1 MAVGR
6 TRPGREQCLSLER
19 NFEMKQLTKIL
30 LGASGLTVLMLASA
44 QAQDAAAPAAPAPA
58 PVPMPAM
65 SGPLTNNPAPFS
77 LDAVPGIED
86 ILGKV
91 YVSGAISG
99 MVMGQTN
106 AHEFPGDRDGYVD
119 LTNGMVVVQKTDGW
133 FQWYVQ
139 AGAYSFPSLG
149 VPYTNSSNTTSAS
162 FGTVPQGWAK
172 VVLGDSVNVIAGEL
186 PTLIGDEY
194 AFTYENMNVE
204 RGLLWGQEPLVSRGA
219 QVNYTNGAFNLSVAW
234 TDGYYSNR
242 YNEISGLM
250 SYGFNGGADVLAVAA
265 EGQLGHTFYG
275 NAGSTIFQNNSSIYN
290 LIYTHTSGNWTISPY
305 FQYTNSDLLHTDS
318 ASGALLVTYAFNDF
332 WKLSGR
338 VEYVSTSGPANIL
351 YGTGSNAFSFT
362 ITPTWQYKRFFIRP
376 ELSYVSAGSTSPGA
390 ALGPLGNDT
399 DQFRGLIETG
409 ILF

>member
-1 MAVGR
+1 
-6 TRPGREQCLSLER
+6 
-19 NFEMKQLTKIL
+19 MKNLTKLFLGTVSLAGL
-30 LGASGLTVLMLASA
+30 LGFAAPAM
-44 QAQDAAAPAAPAPA
+44 AQDAAAAAPAAPAAPPAPA

-77 LDAVPGIED
+77 LDSVPGLDD

-106 AHEFPGDRDGYVD
+106 AHEVPGDRDGYMD
-119 LTNGMVVVQKTDGW
+119 LTNGMVVLQKTDGW

-139 AGAYSFPSLG
+139 AGAYSYPTIG
-149 VPYTNSSNTTSAS
+149 TPYTNASNTGAAT
-162 FGTVPQGWAK
+162 FGAVPQAWGK
-172 VVLGDSVNVIAGEL
+172 VVLSDSFNVIAGEL

-204 RGLLWGQEPLVSRGA
+204 RGLLWAQEPLVSRGVQA
-219 QVNYTNGAFNLSVAW
+219 NYTSGPFSLSVSW
-234 TDGYYSNR
+234 NDGYYSNR
-242 YNEISGLM
+242 YNEISGLV
-250 SYGFNGGADVLAVAA
+250 SYAFNGGADTLAVGA
-265 EGQLGHTFYG
+265 EGQLGHTGYG
-275 NAGSTIFQNNSSIYN
+275 NAGSTLFQNNSSIYN
-290 LIYTHTSGNWTISPY
+290 LIWTHTSGNWTISPY

-318 ASGALLVTYAFNDF
+318 ASGAVLVTYAFNDF

-338 VEYVSTSGPANIL
+338 FEYVGSSGPANIL
-351 YGTGSNAFSFT
+351 YGAGSNAFSFT
-362 ITPTWQYKRFFIRP
+362 ITPTWQYKRFFVRP
-376 ELSYVSAGSTSPGA
+376 ELSYISASSTTAGA
-390 ALGPLGNDT
+390 ALGQFGNDT

>member
-1 MAVGR
+1 
-6 TRPGREQCLSLER
+6 
-19 NFEMKQLTKIL
+19 MKNLTKL
-30 LGASGLTVLMLASA
+30 FLGTVSVAGMLGFAA
-44 QAQDAAAPAAPAPA
+44 PAMAQDAAAAAPAPA

-77 LDAVPGIED
+77 LDAVPGLDE

-91 YVSGAISG
+91 YVSGALSG

-106 AHEFPGDRDGYVD
+106 AHEVPGDRDGYMD
-119 LTNGMVVVQKTDGW
+119 LTNGTVTLQKTDGW

-139 AGAYSFPSLG
+139 AGAYSYPTLG
-149 VPYTNSSNTTSAS
+149 APDTNASNTGSAT
-162 FGTVPQGWAK
+162 FGAVPQAWGK
-172 VVLGDSVNVIAGEL
+172 VVLSDSFNVIAGEL

-204 RGLLWGQEPLVSRGA
+204 RGLLWAQEPLVSRGVQA
-219 QVNYTNGAFNLSVAW
+219 NYTAGPFSLSVSW
-234 TDGYYSNR
+234 NDGYYSNR
-242 YNEISGLM
+242 YNEISGLV
-250 SYGFNGGADVLAVAA
+250 SYAFNGGADTLAVAA

-275 NAGSTIFQNNSSIYN
+275 NAGSTLFQNNSSVYN
-290 LIYTHTSGNWTISPY
+290 LIWTHTSGNWTISPY

-318 ASGALLVTYAFNDF
+318 ASGAVLVTYSFNDN

-338 VEYVSTSGPANIL
+338 FEYVDTSGAANIL
-351 YGTGSNAFSFT
+351 YGAGSNAFSVT

-376 ELSYVSAGSTSPGA
+376 ELSYVTAGSTTAGS
-390 ALGPLGNDT
+390 ALGQFGNDT

>member
-1 MAVGR
+1 
-6 TRPGREQCLSLER
+6 
-19 NFEMKQLTKIL
+19 MKNLTKLFLGTVSLAGL
-30 LGASGLTVLMLASA
+30 LGFAAPAM
-44 QAQDAAAPAAPAPA
+44 AQDAAAAAPAAPPAAPAPA

-77 LDAVPGIED
+77 LDSVPGLDD

-106 AHEFPGDRDGYVD
+106 AHEVPGDRDGYMD
-119 LTNGMVVVQKTDGW
+119 LTNGMVVLQKTDGW

-139 AGAYSFPSLG
+139 AGAYSYPTIG
-149 VPYTNSSNTTSAS
+149 TPYTNASNTGSAT
-162 FGTVPQGWAK
+162 FGAVPQAWGK
-172 VVLGDSVNVIAGEL
+172 VVLSDSFNVIAGEL

-204 RGLLWGQEPLVSRGA
+204 RGLLWAQEPLVSRGVQA
-219 QVNYTNGAFNLSVAW
+219 NYTSGPFSLSVSW
-234 TDGYYSNR
+234 NDGYYSNR
-242 YNEISGLM
+242 YNEVSGLL
-250 SYGFNGGADVLAVAA
+250 SYAFNGGADTLAVAA
-265 EGQLGHTFYG
+265 EGQLGHTGYG
-275 NAGSTIFQNNSSIYN
+275 NAGSTPFQNNSSIYN
-290 LIYTHTSGNWTISPY
+290 LIWTHTSGNWTISPY

-318 ASGALLVTYAFNDF
+318 ASGAVLVTYAFNDF

-338 VEYVSTSGPANIL
+338 FEYVGSSGPANIL
-351 YGTGSNAFSFT
+351 YGAGSNAFSFT
-362 ITPTWQYKRFFIRP
+362 ITPTWQYKRFFVRP
-376 ELSYVSAGSTSPGA
+376 ELSYISASSTTAGS
-390 ALGPLGNDT
+390 ALGQFGNDT

>member
-1 MAVGR
+1 
-6 TRPGREQCLSLER
+6 
-19 NFEMKQLTKIL
+19 
-30 LGASGLTVLMLASA
+30 
-44 QAQDAAAPAAPAPA
+44 
-58 PVPMPAM
+58 
-65 SGPLTNNPAPFS
+65 
-77 LDAVPGIED
+77 VPGVEE

-106 AHEFPGDRDGYVD
+106 AHSIPGDRDGYVD
-119 LTNGMVVVQKTDGW
+119 LTNGMVVLQKTDGW

-139 AGAYSFPSLG
+139 AGAYSFPSIG
-149 VPYTNSSNTTSAS
+149 VPYTNASNNTAAS
-162 FGTVPQGWAK
+162 FGAVPQGWAK
-172 VVLGDSVNVIAGEL
+172 VVLSDSFNVIAGEL

-204 RGLLWGQEPLVSRGA
+204 RGLLWGQEPLVSRGVQA
-219 QVNYTNGAFNLSVAW
+219 NYTSGAFNLSVAW

-242 YNEISGLM
+242 YNEISGLV

-265 EGQLGHTFYG
+265 EGQLGHTGYG
-275 NAGSTIFQNNSSIYN
+275 NAGSSIFQNNSSIYN

-318 ASGALLVTYAFNDF
+318 TSGALLVTYALNDF

-338 VEYVSTSGPANIL
+338 VEYVSTSGSANIL
-351 YGTGSNAFSFT
+351 YGSGSNAFSFT

-376 ELSYVSAGSTSPGA
+376 EISYVTAGSTTAGS

>member
-1 MAVGR
+1 
-6 TRPGREQCLSLER
+6 
-19 NFEMKQLTKIL
+19 MKNLTKL
-30 LGASGLTVLMLASA
+30 FLGTVSLAGMIGFA
-44 QAQDAAAPAAPAPA
+44 APAMAQDAAAAPAAPAPA

-65 SGPLTNNPAPFS
+65 AGPLTNNPAPFS
-77 LDAVPGIED
+77 LDAVPGLEE

-91 YVSGAISG
+91 YVSGALSG

-106 AHEFPGDRDGYVD
+106 AHEVPGDRDGYMD
-119 LTNGMVVVQKTDGW
+119 LTNGTVTLQKTDGW

-139 AGAYSFPSLG
+139 AGAYSYPTLG
-149 VPYTNSSNTTSAS
+149 APYTNASNTGSAT
-162 FGTVPQGWAK
+162 FGAVPQGWAK
-172 VVLGDSVNVIAGEL
+172 VALNDSFNVMAGEL

-204 RGLLWGQEPLVSRGA
+204 RGLLWAQEPLVSRGVQA
-219 QVNYTNGAFNLSVAW
+219 NYTAGPLNVSVAW

-242 YNEISGLM
+242 YNEISGLI
-250 SYGFNGGADVLAVAA
+250 SYAFNGGADTLAVAA

-275 NAGSTIFQNNSSIYN
+275 NAGSTLFQNNSSIYN

-318 ASGALLVTYAFNDF
+318 TSGALLVTYAFNDF

-338 VEYVSTSGPANIL
+338 FEYVTTSGTTNIL
-351 YGTGSNAFSFT
+351 YGAGSNAFSFT
-362 ITPTWQYKRFFIRP
+362 ITPTWQYKRLFIRP
-376 ELSYVSAGSTSPGA
+376 ELSYVSAGSTAPGA
-390 ALGPLGNDT
+390 ALGQFGNNT
-399 DQFRGLIETG
+399 DQFRGLVETG